1 MICDLCRSNVAKYKV
16 TRYLGNKILSLALCE
31 DCYRNLDN
39 VLEQMAANGDFV
51 DTPCPDCKTSFS
63 TIRATGKFGCPT
75 CYTHFKDK
83 AASVISNIHGGA
95 VHVGKRPA
103 KPAKAEENPAVQ
115 QLDNLRTQLQRCI
128 ANQEF
133 EQAALIRDKIRELEA
148 EL

>member
-31 DCYRNLDN
+31 DCYRNLDST
-39 VLEQMAANGDFV
+39 LEQMQANGAFN

-63 TIRATGKFGCPT
+63 TISATGKFGCPT

-83 AASVISNIHGGA
+83 AASLLSNIHGGA
-95 VHVGKRPA
+95 VHKGKRPA
-103 KPAKAEENPAVQ
+103 QPTKEAENPAML
-115 QLDNLRTQLQRCI
+115 QLDNLRAQLQRCI

-133 EQAALIRDKIRELEA
+133 EQAALIRDQIKDLEA
-148 EL
+148 GL